1 MALDR
6 THGGLW
12 QELEASKSRL
22 QPHLVTYHADLERIA
37 GGSYGESRVEND
49 PENHWQEWLA
59 IFLPQLVYHD
69 PVCSV
74 STDRIEWA
82 PERSKALEFALN
94 DWARLT
100 HLRADVERCAVDFAV
115 RWSCGIVSVEPIAG
129 AHHTGDPRYM
139 PIFNRLSPMD
149 VRWDSTVKD
158 WRRARWISHRTVYD
172 IDDLLGQARS
182 GSVSWNVDA
191 LEWLKANGSSDQ
203 RRGEEDKGS
212 PLVERSQ
219 VAIWQVW
226 VRDDAV
232 DDAPSRKDGFNGT
245 WYWVLEQGEPDG
257 ASLNWVR
264 EPAPAFVPPSGPYAI
279 QGAFLLGDLVA
290 PLSPLVGVA
299 GQAMWLNRISKSI
312 MRAVE
317 SYRRGIATNNAK
329 TADEL
334 ENNEDLDIVSADGV
348 DVRAAIQTWEIGGVT
363 QQMLLAKDDARQTLD
378 RSSGLHEAQRGNI
391 TGQATATEV
400 QAAAAS
406 GSIRQDFLI
415 EKFRDFV
422 TQAFTIAAFYF
433 DLDEDV
439 VIDVGPLPVEVET
452 PQGPSKF
459 VRLTGG
465 IPKGRQWSALDH
477 EHLGLRIDP
486 WSMRRNDEQ
495 ARQARM
501 VLVNEVLDRVTM
513 LGPQAIFV
521 DWRWYLEQAAEAAGV
536 RDLDR
541 LIDVDL
547 LYEVASMMLQM
558 QEAVQPQAKPRPQS
572 RFAWNAAVPL
582 TGRAQMGGSRAPQPQ
597 GRTLPAQRTGKAAKS
612 AVGAK

>member
-1 MALDR
+1 MALER

-12 QELEASKSRL
+12 QELKASESRMR
-22 QPHLVTYHADLERIA
+22 PHLVNYDADLERIA

-115 RWSCGIVSVEPIAG
+115 RWACGIVSVEPIAG

-139 PIFNRLSPMD
+139 PIFNRLSPKD
-149 VRWDSTVKD
+149 LRWDSTVKD
-158 WRRARWISHRTVYD
+158 WRKARWISHRTVYD
-172 IDDLLGQARS
+172 IDDLIGQARA
-182 GSVSWNVDA
+182 GKVDWNIEA
-191 LEWLKANGSSDQ
+191 LEWLKANGSSDE
-203 RRGEEDKGS
+203 RREDRAS
-212 PLVERSQ
+212 FPQVERNQ

-226 VRDDAV
+226 VRDDTV

-257 ASLNWVR
+257 ASLGWVR
-264 EPAPAFVPPSGPYAI
+264 PPAPAFVPPTGPYAI

-290 PLSPLVGVA
+290 PLSPLVGTA
-299 GQAMWLNRISKSI
+299 GQAMWLNRISKAI
-312 MRAVE
+312 MRGFE
-317 SYRRGIATNNAK
+317 SYRRGIATNSQK

-334 ENNEDLDIVSADGV
+334 EKNEDLDIVSADGV

-400 QAAAAS
+400 QAAAQSS
-406 GSIRQDFLI
+406 GVRQDFLI

-433 DLDEDV
+433 DLDDDV
-439 VIDVGPLPVEVET
+439 VIDVGPLPMEVET

-465 IPKGRQWSALDH
+465 IPKGREWSALDH
-477 EHLGLRIDP
+477 EHLSLRIDP

-501 VLVNEVLDRVTM
+501 LLVNEVLDRVAT

-558 QEAVQPQAKPRPQS
+558 QEPVQPQAQPKPQA
-572 RFAWNAAVPL
+572 RFSWNAAVPL
-582 TGRAQMGGSRAPQPQ
+582 TGRAQVGGSRSPQPQ
-597 GRTLPAQRTGKAAKS
+597 GRSLPAQRTAKAAKS
-612 AVGAK
+612 PVGAK